1 MGTWLGLGAPV
12 PQGLPLVHRAEPKVH
27 SGEKRTRFFAF
38 DDALFKKGSI
48 GWIPKGTSTFLDS
61 MLQLQDGRFQRA
73 FSFPVRQPGFR
84 LRVDRM

>member
-61 MLQLQDGRFQRA
+61 MLQLQDGPLPAGLF
-73 FSFPVRQPGFR
+73 FSGQATRIPPPR
-84 LRVDRM
+84 